1 MKSKLC
7 LSQPGIFQVSLKMLF
22 YLILFLGTKSF
33 AQSPELTVKGDEAE
47 KVRMNKLI
55 VNVKVVGNIAYTTA
69 EMHFFNSGTRQMEA
83 ELIFPLPENVSV
95 SRYAID
101 INGKMRE
108 AVPVNKNKGKQVFE
122 AIEHRRVDPGLLEK
136 VDGNN
141 FRTRIYPLMPN
152 GERTVIIGYEEELSA
167 FDKDNLAYQ
176 LVSRYPKKLDNFE
189 MNVSVLGTS
198 ASPTVSENSGD
209 AIVFSKWNQSFQT
222 SIKKEN
228 YQPSEK
234 LLFKIPIQENTPSVI
249 MQNVGGQHYFY
260 GNTFIEGN
268 KIAKKTPASIGLIWD
283 NSLSCKTRDVKKEM
297 SLLNAYFQKIKN
309 TKVTLYFLNYTFEKQ
324 KEYVITNGNWTELKA
339 VLENTKY
346 DGGTRFSQLNFMNND
361 EYLFFSDG
369 LSSLSENVLPKTKK
383 TIYTITSSVSADFS
397 FLNYSAMQTGG
408 NFINLNQVNQ
418 DNALDK
424 LTNSNLK
431 FLGIKENYTVTDLFP
446 MEGTSVSGSFSFSG
460 ISLNQKNQ
468 ITLLFGYNNEAV
480 LERKITL
487 DAIVQNTNDVNV
499 EKLWAQKKIANLD
512 FQYAKNADEIEL
524 LGKKYGIITK
534 NTSLIVLEAIRDY
547 ISYDII
553 PPAELRA
560 EFDRIKKQ
568 ENANALA
575 QQKNNWESIET
586 YFEGLD
592 NWWQKDIK
600 YSTPKPLPKT
610 KVQKNRRVVNNTNTV
625 SRNSGR
631 SATAVST
638 RSTNVAAGKVEG
650 TVLDQQ
656 GTPLPGVTVTIRG
669 EREGVATDFD
679 GKFVIR
685 AAENSTLN
693 FSYIGFDSYQLNTD
707 MNNKFTVVL
716 RENSVQLESV
726 VVTSARSI
734 KGDADAVMTVDEPVG
749 SGPVMNVVEEAP
761 AAVESSDKAGSEL
774 KEVTVVGYG
783 TVKKADVSYSVQTI
797 SSESISKNTNVSQ
810 ALAGKVSGVQI
821 TALPSVSSDKVIFDE
836 KVSMPISKK
845 PLIIVDGKPFEGELS
860 DLDQDDIA
868 SVDVLKDALTIALY
882 GSRASNGVVNVVT
895 KKGESNVINNE
906 SKTWNPDRL
915 YLKAL
920 AAAPKDKQYELYFEL
935 RKAQERNPS
944 FYFDVAHFFY
954 NQGDVKKALQV
965 ISNIADL
972 GLENHQLYKTL
983 TYTLRQWKDFDD
995 ALFTARQIA
1004 KWRAHE
1010 PQSLRD
1016 YALALEGAG
1025 KYQEAFDE
1033 LIKALEVNYY
1043 GEMSGQYEGVE
1054 DIILMDIN
1062 RLTIEHKGLKTGK
1075 LDKKY
1080 LKKMPVDIRIIM
1092 NWNQID
1098 VDLDLHVIEPNGE
1111 ECYYSH
1117 TKTEAG
1123 ARFSKDFTEGY
1134 GPEQYLIRNAIKGKY
1149 QIKTNYFGERELTE
1163 SGPATVMV
1171 EIYTTKAG
1179 KTTKTLKT
1187 IQLGKIKENEI
1198 LAEIVW

>member
-1 MKSKLC
+1 
-7 LSQPGIFQVSLKMLF
+7 MLF

-33 AQSPELTVKGDEAE
+33 AQSPELTVKGEEAE

-101 INGKMRE
+101 INRKMRE

-141 FRTRIYPLMPN
+141 FRTRIYPIMPN

-189 MNVSVLGTS
+189 LNVSVLGTS

-234 LLFKIPIQENTPSVI
+234 LLFKIPIQENAPSVI

-268 KIAKKTPASIGLIWD
+268 KIAKKTPVSIGLIWD
-283 NSLSCKTRDVKKEM
+283 NSLSCKTRDVKKEL

-324 KEYVITNGNWTELKA
+324 KEYTITNGNWSELKA
-339 VLENTKY
+339 VLEHTNY
-346 DGGTRFSQLNFMNND
+346 DGGTRFSQLNFVNND

-383 TIYTITSSVSADFS
+383 PIYTITSSVSADFS

-446 MEGTSVSGSFSFSG
+446 VEGTSVSGSFSFSG

-487 DAIVQNTNDVNV
+487 DAVLQNTNDVNV

-512 FQYAKNADEIEL
+512 FQYDKNADEIEL

-534 NTSLIVLEAIRDY
+534 NTSLIVLEDIRDY

-568 ENANALA
+568 ENDRSLA
-575 QQKNNWESIET
+575 QQKNNWESIES
-586 YFEGLD
+586 YFQGLND
-592 NWWQKDIK
+592 WWKKDVK
-600 YSTPKPLPKT
+600 YTAPKPLPKP
-610 KVQKNRRVVNNTNTV
+610 KVQKNRRSDNEENR
-625 SRNSGR
+625 SSGR
-631 SATAVST
+631 SASAVST
-638 RSTNVAAGKVEG
+638 RSTNVAAGRIEG

-656 GTPLPGVTVTIRG
+656 GLALPGVTVTIRG
-669 EREGVATDFD
+669 EREGVYTDFD

-693 FSYIGFDSYQLNTD
+693 FSYIGFDSYQLNVGT
-707 MNNKFTVVL
+707 NNQIRVQL
-716 RENSVQLESV
+716 RENTQSLQEV
-726 VVTSARSI
+726 VVTSYAAPVR
-734 KGDADAVMTVDEPVG
+734 KRDMT
-749 SGPVMNVVEEAP
+749 S
-761 AAVESSDKAGSEL
+761 
-774 KEVTVVGYG
+774 
-783 TVKKADVSYSVQTI
+783 SVQSITSETI
-797 SSESISKNTNVSQ
+797 SQNADIAQRLEE
-810 ALAGKVSGVQI
+810 KVSGI
-821 TALPSVSSDKVIFDE
+821 AASSSGSIDKVIFDE
-836 KVSMPISKK
+836 KVSMPISQK

-868 SVDVLKDALTIALY
+868 SVDVLKNTMVTALY

-895 KKGESNVINNE
+895 KKGESNMINNE
-906 SKTWNPDRL
+906 PKTWNPDRL

-920 AAAPKDKQYELYFEL
+920 TAAPKEKQYDLYFEL
-935 RKAQERNPS
+935 RNGQERNPS

-954 NQGDVKKALQV
+954 NQGDIKKALQV
-965 ISNIADL
+965 ISTIADL

-1016 YALALEGAG
+1016 YALALEDAG
-1025 KYQEAFDE
+1025 KYQEAFDQ

-1043 GEMSGQYEGVE
+1043 GEMSGQYQGVE
-1054 DIILMDIN
+1054 DIILMDVN
-1062 RLTIEHKGLKTGK
+1062 RLTMEHKGLKTGK
-1075 LDKKY
+1075 LDKKH
-1080 LKKMPVDIRIIM
+1080 LEKMPVDIRIIM
-1092 NWNQID
+1092 NWNLMD
-1098 VDLDLHVIEPNGE
+1098 VDLDLHIIEPNGE
-1111 ECYYSH
+1111 ECYYAHKS
-1117 TKTEAG
+1117 TQAG
-1123 ARFSKDFTEGY
+1123 ARFSKDFTQGY

-1171 EIYTTKAG
+1171 EIYTTRAG

>member
-1 MKSKLC
+1 MKSKRR
-7 LSQPGIFQVSLKMLF
+7 LSKPEFFQVNWKVLF
-22 YLILFLGTKSF
+22 YFLLFLGTKSL

-167 FDKDNLAYQ
+167 FDKNNLVYQ
-176 LVSRYPKKLDNFE
+176 LVSRYPKKLDQFE
-189 MNVSVLGTS
+189 MNVSVLGTE
-198 ASPTVSENSGD
+198 AAPIVAENSGNEI
-209 AIVFSKWNQSFQT
+209 AFSKWNQSFQT

-228 YQPSEK
+228 YQPTEK
-234 LLFKIPIQENTPSVI
+234 LVFKIPIQQNIPSVL
-249 MQNVGGQHYFY
+249 MQDVSGQHYFY
-260 GNTFIEGN
+260 GNTFVEGN
-268 KIAKKTPASIGLIWD
+268 KIAKKNPVSIGLIWD
-283 NSLSCKTRDVKKEM
+283 NSLSCKTRDLKKELA
-297 SLLNAYFQKIKN
+297 LLEAYFQKIKN

-324 KEYVITNGNWTELKA
+324 KDYTITNGNWTELKT
-339 VLENTKY
+339 VLENAKY
-346 DGGTRFSQLNFMNND
+346 DGGTRFSKINLLPHD
-361 EYLFFSDG
+361 EFLLFSDG
-369 LSSLSENVLPKTKK
+369 LSSLSDNALPKTKK
-383 TIYTITSSVSADFS
+383 PIYTITSSVSADFS
-397 FLNYSAMQTGG
+397 FLNYSAMETGG
-408 NFINLNQVNQ
+408 SFINLNQVNQ
-418 DNALDK
+418 ENALDK
-424 LTNSNLK
+424 LVNTNLK

-446 MEGTSVSGSFSFSG
+446 MPGTSASGSFSFSG
-460 ISLNQKNQ
+460 ISLKPKNE

-487 DAIVQNTNDVNV
+487 DASIQNTKEVNI

-512 FQYAKNADEIEL
+512 FQYGKNADEIEL

-534 NTSLIVLEAIRDY
+534 NTSLIVLEDIRDY

-575 QQKNNWESIET
+575 QQKNNWESIES
-586 YFEGLD
+586 YFEGLN
-592 NWWQKDIK
+592 NWWKKDVK
-600 YSTPKPLPKT
+600 YSVPKPLPKP
-610 KVQKNRRVVNNTNTV
+610 KVKKPRRSENNAV
-625 SRNSGR
+625 SASSGR
-631 SATAVST
+631 SASVVSN

-650 TVLDQQ
+650 TVLDEQ

-693 FSYIGFDSYQLNTD
+693 FSFIGFEPYQLNVGR
-707 MNNKFTVVL
+707 NNQI
-716 RENSVQLESV
+716 RVQLKESSQSLAEV
-726 VVTSARSI
+726 VVTGYATTQKRS
-734 KGDADAVMTVDEPVG
+734 
-749 SGPVMNVVEEAP
+749 
-761 AAVESSDKAGSEL
+761 
-774 KEVTVVGYG
+774 
-783 TVKKADVSYSVQTI
+783 VSYSSQSVAAET
-797 SSESISKNTNVSQ
+797 ISKNADISQ
-810 ALAGKVSGVQI
+810 ALESKVAGVQI
-821 TALPSVSSDKVIFDE
+821 SPSISSDKVSSESEVNFD
-836 KVSMPISKK
+836 SKK
-845 PLIIVDGKPFEGELS
+845 DSDGE
-860 DLDQDDIA
+860 DD
-868 SVDVLKDALTIALY
+868 DE
-882 GSRASNGVVNVVT
+882 
-895 KKGESNVINNE
+895 ESTEIENE
-906 SKTWNPDRL
+906 PKTWNPDRL

-920 AAAPKDKQYELYFEL
+920 ASAPKEKQYELYFEL
-935 RKAQERNPS
+935 RNGQERNPS

-954 NQGDVKKALQV
+954 NQGDVKKALQI
-965 ISNIADL
+965 ISTIADL

-983 TYTLRQWKDFDD
+983 TYTLRQWQDYDD

-1004 KWRAHE
+1004 KWRSHE

-1016 YALALEGAG
+1016 YALALEDAG
-1025 KYQEAFDE
+1025 KYQEAFDQ

-1080 LKKMPVDIRIIM
+1080 LAKMPVDIRIIM
-1092 NWNQID
+1092 NWNQMD
-1098 VDLDLHVIEPNGE
+1098 VDLDLHIIEPNGE
-1111 ECYYSH
+1111 ECYYAH
-1117 TKTEAG
+1117 KETQAG

-1134 GPEQYLIRNAIKGKY
+1134 GPEQYLIRNALKGKY

-1171 EIYTTKAG
+1171 EIYTTRAG

>member
-1 MKSKLC
+1 MKSKLF
-7 LSQPGIFQVSLKMLF
+7 LSVPNILQINLNVLF
-22 YLILFLGTKSF
+22 YFLLFLGAKSF

-136 VDGNN
+136 VYGNN

-152 GERTVIIGYEEELSA
+152 GERTVIIGYEEELLA
-167 FDKDNLAYQ
+167 FDKNNLVYQ
-176 LVSRYPKKLDNFE
+176 LVSRYPKKLDQFE
-189 MNVSVLGTS
+189 MNVSILGTE
-198 ASPTVSENSGD
+198 AAPIVAENSGD
-209 AIVFSKWNQSFQT
+209 EIAFSKWNQSFQT

-228 YQPSEK
+228 YQPTEK
-234 LLFKIPIQENTPSVI
+234 LVFKIPIQQNIPSVL
-249 MQNVGGQHYFY
+249 MQDVSGQHYFY

-268 KIAKKTPASIGLIWD
+268 KRAKKNPASIGLIWD
-283 NSLSCKTRDVKKEM
+283 NSLSCKTRDLKKEM
-297 SLLNAYFQKIKN
+297 ALLDAYFQKIKN

-324 KEYVITNGNWTELKA
+324 KEYIITSGNWSELKT
-339 VLENTKY
+339 VLENAKY
-346 DGGTRFSQLNFMNND
+346 DGGTRFSKINLLPHD
-361 EYLFFSDG
+361 EFLLFSDG
-369 LSSLSENVLPKTKK
+369 LSSLSDNVLPKTKK
-383 TIYTITSSVSADFS
+383 PIYTITSSVSADFS

-408 NFINLNQVNQ
+408 SFINLNQVNQ
-418 DNALDK
+418 ENALDK
-424 LTNSNLK
+424 LVNTNLK

-446 MEGTSVSGSFSFSG
+446 MPGTSASGSFSFSG
-460 ISLNQKNQ
+460 ISLKPKNE

-480 LERKITL
+480 LERKIIL
-487 DAIVQNTNDVNV
+487 DGSIQNTKEVNI

-512 FQYAKNADEIEL
+512 FQYDKNADEIEL

-534 NTSLIVLEAIRDY
+534 NTSLIVLEDIRDY

-553 PPAELRA
+553 PPTELRA

-568 ENANALA
+568 ENANTLA
-575 QQKNNWESIET
+575 QQKNNWESIES
-586 YFEGLD
+586 YFEGLN
-592 NWWQKDIK
+592 NWWKKDVK
-600 YSTPKPLPKT
+600 YSVPKPLPKP
-610 KVQKNRRVVNNTNTV
+610 KVKKPSRSDNNAV
-625 SRNSGR
+625 SESSSR
-631 SATAVST
+631 SSSAVST
-638 RSTNVAAGKVEG
+638 RSTSVAAGKVEG
-650 TVLDQQ
+650 IVVDRE
-656 GTPLPGVTVTIRG
+656 GIPLPGVTVTIGG
-669 EREGVATDFD
+669 EREGVVADFD

-693 FSYIGFDSYQLNTD
+693 FSYIGFEPYQLNVGR
-707 MNNKFTVVL
+707 NNQI
-716 RENSVQLESV
+716 RVQLKEYSQSLNEV
-726 VVTSARSI
+726 VVTGYATTQKRS
-734 KGDADAVMTVDEPVG
+734 
-749 SGPVMNVVEEAP
+749 
-761 AAVESSDKAGSEL
+761 
-774 KEVTVVGYG
+774 
-783 TVKKADVSYSVQTI
+783 VSYSSQSVAA
-797 SSESISKNTNVSQ
+797 ESISKNADISQ
-810 ALAGKVSGVQI
+810 ALEGKVLGVPI
-821 TALPSVSSDKVIFDE
+821 SPSISSDKAVGSESEVNFD
-836 KVSMPISKK
+836 SKK
-845 PLIIVDGKPFEGELS
+845 DSDSEDDDEDGELNR
-860 DLDQDDIA
+860 I
-868 SVDVLKDALTIALY
+868 
-882 GSRASNGVVNVVT
+882 
-895 KKGESNVINNE
+895 ESE
-906 SKTWNPDRL
+906 PKTWNPDRL

-920 AAAPKDKQYELYFEL
+920 ASAPKEKQYELYFEL
-935 RKAQERNPS
+935 RNGQERNPS

-954 NQGDVKKALQV
+954 NQGDITKALQI
-965 ISNIADL
+965 ISTIADL

-983 TYTLRQWKDFDD
+983 TYTLRQWQDYED

-1016 YALALEGAG
+1016 YALALEDAG
-1025 KYQEAFDE
+1025 MYQEAFDQ

-1062 RLTIEHKGLKTGK
+1062 RLTIEHKGFKTGK

-1080 LKKMPVDIRIIM
+1080 LAKMPVDIRIIM
-1092 NWNQID
+1092 NWNLMD
-1098 VDLDLHVIEPNGE
+1098 VDLDLHIIEPNGE
-1111 ECYYSH
+1111 ECYYAH
-1117 TKTEAG
+1117 KETQAG
-1123 ARFSKDFTEGY
+1123 ARFSKDFTQGY

-1171 EIYTTKAG
+1171 EIYSTRAG

-1198 LAEIVW
+1198 LAEIIW